1 MNHTWPNLQSSLNHN
16 ACVYLYGTCT
26 LATTLRLHTK
36 EGHSELIDFR
46 EVAPS
51 AASQD
56 MYRDRPVEAS
66 RTGGLSVAVPGE
78 LAGLEYA
85 WQQHGSG
92 HVAWK
97 DLVMPSAQLARNFT
111 VPALLAKWIA
121 VLSSSSLT

>member
-1 MNHTWPNLQSSLNHN
+1 M
-16 ACVYLYGTCT
+16 ARAARCT
-26 LATTLRLHTK
+26 LATTSRLHTK

-97 DLVMPSAQLARNFT
+97 DLVMPSAELARNFT

-121 VLSSSSLT
+121 VRLLLFISSSFLFLIEGALAD